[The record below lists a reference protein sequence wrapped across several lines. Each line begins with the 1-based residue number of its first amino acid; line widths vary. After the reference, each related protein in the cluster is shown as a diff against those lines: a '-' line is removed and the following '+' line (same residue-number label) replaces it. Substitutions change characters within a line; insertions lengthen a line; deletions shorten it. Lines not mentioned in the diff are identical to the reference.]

1 MLIRAV
7 RLPVLPRALHGM
19 AWMVTSGVVFL
30 LLNALLRVIALQMN
44 PLEVQFLRYFA
55 GLLVMLPF
63 IARVGLRAYAPKG
76 LVGQVWR
83 GVIHTAGM
91 VLWYIAIPHLTL
103 ADTTAIGILTSFR
116 GHVALF

>member
-1 MLIRAV
+1 MPPAYGWARVWSMLIRAV

-76 LVGQVWR
+76 MAGQLWR
-83 GVIHTAGM
+83 GG
-91 VLWYIAIPHLTL
+91 
-103 ADTTAIGILTSFR
+103 
-116 GHVALF
+116 